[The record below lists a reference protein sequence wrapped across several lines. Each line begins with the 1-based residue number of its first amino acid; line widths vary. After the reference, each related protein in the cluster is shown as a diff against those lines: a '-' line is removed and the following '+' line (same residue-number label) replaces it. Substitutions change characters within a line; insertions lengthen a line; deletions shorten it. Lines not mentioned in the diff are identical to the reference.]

1 MKTKR
6 NSTGSTLTPRERER
20 LLKEAEE
27 RARAREER
35 PERQAANAVRLAQQ
49 HSGRIPGSA
58 PSGPHVDLETRVR
71 TAERTRNAAMDAW
84 KLEHEAQLARD
95 D

>member
-6 NSTGSTLTPRERER
+6 NSTGSTLTPRDRER

-35 PERQAANAVRLAQQ
+35 PERQAANAIRLAQQ
-49 HSGRIPGSA
+49 HSGQVPASD
-58 PSGPHVDLETRVR
+58 PSGPRADLATRVR

-84 KLEHEAQLARD
+84 KLEHEAQLARGD
-95 D
+95 